1 MSSDVFIKDSELMN
15 KFFRW
20 FSDEYERI
28 YSINI
33 KTGEYVLTYLNDE
46 NHSAPLMGNYKTGFS
61 KLIESHVADEFKND
75 FIKMFSIENLSK
87 VFAEDAHARLSL
99 KYKGKAE
106 VGRASWKQVIAKPYK
121 SLASG
126 EMYAICLI
134 KDITDD
140 KKYEDVCMQNALLI
154 SEIEHRRQLD
164 SQNERFEIIVKQT
177 DADVVEWT
185 KDDGYTYISERLSDM
200 FYISMDKRGVLS
212 NLIHPD
218 DAKSYKEFLEG
229 VIGKKIESDEL
240 VCRVMKK
247 NSEYVWLKICAS
259 NFYDDDGVLIKTV
272 STIVDVDR
280 PTKAYIDIAYRANHD
295 ELTGLR
301 NKESFFEIAQD
312 CMQANPDDDYA
323 VIVMDIDK
331 FSVINDVY
339 GMKTGDEVLCY
350 VAEAIKKHTDDDCI
364 CRMYSD
370 NFAMLLKNKSDDSI
384 MRIMDEIVDNIK
396 HYPLDINI
404 IVSYGIYKVEDTSL
418 PVSMM
423 CDWAGYAK
431 KAIKGNALKFGQ
443 FYDEQLRDSM
453 LEDQMMESEMEQALE
468 DGQFRLYLQP
478 KMDILTS
485 KVIGAEA
492 LVRWI
497 HPTKGMIMPNRF
509 IPLFE
514 KNSFIIRMD
523 IYLWEQVCKVLR
535 RWIDE
540 GKNPVPI
547 SINLSRLH
555 IVDPTLKDTLLSLT
569 GKYDIPHE
577 LLEIEITETAFMDQT
592 RTIQQCVQE
601 LKALGFNVSID
612 DFGSGYSS
620 LNMLK
625 EIDVDTLKIDRGFLN
640 EVVATSR
647 GKTIIS
653 HTIAMANDLNLNVIS
668 EGVETVE
675 QAEFLVK
682 NGCRSAQGF
691 LYSKPLSIQNYEMYA
706 YNTKSHTPAAFHKRN
721 PLRFS

>member
-1 MSSDVFIKDSELMN
+1 MSSDIFLKDNEMMN
-15 KFFRW
+15 KFFKW
-20 FSDEYERI
+20 LADEYERI
-28 YSINI
+28 YSINM

-46 NHSAPLMGNYKTGFS
+46 NHSAPLNGNYKTAFL
-61 KLIESHVADEFKND
+61 KLIETHVADEFKED
-75 FIKMFSIENLSK
+75 FAKMFSIENMNK
-87 VFAEDAHARLSL
+87 TFTENKYARLSL
-99 KYKGKAE
+99 KYKGNAG
-106 VGRASWKQVIAKPYK
+106 VGRDSWKEVIAKPYI
-121 SLASG
+121 SLAGG
-126 EMYAICLI
+126 ELYAICFI
-134 KDITDD
+134 KDIAND
-140 KKYEDVCMQNALLI
+140 KKYEEVCMQNALLT
-154 SEIEHRRQLD
+154 SEINHRRQLD
-164 SQNERFEIIVKQT
+164 AQNERFEIIVKQT

-185 KDDGYTYISERLSDM
+185 KRDGYTYVSERLSDM
-200 FYISMDKRGVLS
+200 FYISLDKRGVLTK
-212 NLIHPD
+212 LVHPD
-218 DAKSYKEFLEG
+218 DAKSYKEFHDG
-229 VIGKKIESDEL
+229 VVIEKKPFGEII
-240 VCRVMKK
+240 CRVMKK
-247 NSEYVWLKICAS
+247 NGEYIWLKICAS
-259 NFYDDDGVLIKTV
+259 NFYDDNGDLIKTV
-272 STIVDVDR
+272 STIVDVDCQ
-280 PTKAYIDIAYRANHD
+280 TNAYINIAYRANHD

-301 NKESFFEIAQD
+301 NKESFFEFV
-312 CMQANPDDDYA
+312 QASMRENPSDEYA
-323 VIVMDIDK
+323 IVVMDIDK

-350 VAEAIKKHTDDDCI
+350 VADAIKKYTDDGCI

-370 NFAMLLKNKSDDSI
+370 NFAMLLTNKSDDDILNI
-384 MRIMDEIVDNIK
+384 MNNIVESIK

-404 IVSYGIYKVEDTSL
+404 MVSYGIYKVEDTTLS
-418 PVSMM
+418 VGMM

-431 KAIKGNALKFGQ
+431 KAVKGNVLKFGR

-468 DGQFRLYLQP
+468 EGQFRLYLQP
-478 KMDILTS
+478 KIDILTS

-569 GKYDIPHE
+569 DRYNIPHE

-592 RTIQQCVQE
+592 KAIQQCVQD
-601 LKALGFNVSID
+601 LKALGFIVSID

-625 EIDVDTLKIDRGFLN
+625 EVDVDTLKIDRGFLN
-640 EVVATSR
+640 EVVSTSR
-647 GKTIIS
+647 GKTIMS

-706 YNTKSHTPAAFHKRN
+706 YNAKPHTSAFNIKIR
-721 PLRFS
+721 

>member
-1 MSSDVFIKDSELMN
+1 MCSDIFAKDNELMN
-15 KFFRW
+15 KFFGW
-20 FSDEYERI
+20 LADEYERT

-33 KTGEYVLTYLNDE
+33 RTGEYVLTYLNDE
-46 NHSAPLMGNYKTGFS
+46 NHSAPLVGDYKTGFL
-61 KLIESHVADEFKND
+61 KLIQTHIAEEYKEEFVKT
-75 FIKMFSIENLSK
+75 FSIENLRRT
-87 VFAEDAHARLSL
+87 FAEPTHAKLNL
-99 KYKGKAE
+99 KYRGNAE
-106 VGRASWKQVIAKPYK
+106 VGRASWKEITAKRYESPT
-121 SLASG
+121 SG
-126 EMYAICLI
+126 EIYAVCLI

-140 KKYEDVCMQNALLI
+140 KNYEDVCVQNMLL
-154 SEIEHRRQLD
+154 SAEIEHRRQLD
-164 SQNERFEIIVKQT
+164 AQNERFEIIVKQA
-177 DADVVEWT
+177 DCDVVEWT
-185 KDDGYTYISERLSDM
+185 KENGYSYISERLADM
-200 FYISMDKRGVLS
+200 FYISFDKSGVLS

-218 DAKSYKEFLEG
+218 DVPVYKAFHEDILNSTPYCET
-229 VIGKKIESDEL
+229 
-240 VCRVMKK
+240 VCRVKK
-247 NSEYVWLKICAS
+247 KDGEYIWMRISSS
-259 NFYDDDGVLIKTV
+259 NFYDSDNNVIRTV
-272 STIVDVDR
+272 SSFLDVDAQ
-280 PTKAYIDIAYRANHD
+280 TKAYIDIEYRANHD

-301 NKESFFEIAQD
+301 NKDSFFKTAQARM
-312 CMQANPDDDYA
+312 CENPSDEYA
-323 VIVMDIDK
+323 VVVIDVDK

-339 GMKTGDEVLCY
+339 GMKTGDDVLCY
-350 VAEAIKKHTDDDCI
+350 LAETIRQNTGDDCI

-370 NFAMLLKNKSDDSI
+370 NFAMLLKYQSDKQIVD
-384 MRIMDEIVDNIK
+384 IMDRIVDDMK
-396 HYPLDINI
+396 KYPLDINI
-404 IVSYGIYKVEDTSL
+404 VVSYGIYKVEDTSL
-418 PVSMM
+418 PVSLM

-431 KAIKGNALKFGQ
+431 KAIKGNVVKFGQ

-453 LEDQMMESEMEQALE
+453 LEDQMMESEMEQALA

-478 KMDILTS
+478 KIDIITS
-485 KVIGAEA
+485 AVIGAEA

-497 HPTKGMIMPNRF
+497 HPTKGMIMPGRF

-540 GKNPVPI
+540 GKKPVPI
-547 SINLSRLH
+547 SINVSRLH
-555 IVDPTLKDTLLSLT
+555 IVDPTLKDTLISLT
-569 GKYDIPHE
+569 KKYNIPHE

-592 RTIQQCVQE
+592 KAIQQCVQE
-601 LKALGFNVSID
+601 LKNLGFIVSID

-625 EIDVDTLKIDRGFLN
+625 EVDVDTLKIDREFLN

-653 HTIAMANDLNLNVIS
+653 HTIAMANDLKLNVVS

-691 LYSKPLSIQNYEMYA
+691 LYSKPLSVQNYELYA
-706 YNTKSHTPAAFHKRN
+706 YNQKPHTPSFGIKN